1 MGNIRRIV
9 FVIQFMLLKAHLLAG
24 ENKINLGLQILKS
37 EWAEDYQV
45 VSIGFFSLEY
55 KNIC

>member
-1 MGNIRRIV
+1 
-9 FVIQFMLLKAHLLAG
+9 MLLKAHLLVG

-45 VSIGFFSLEY
+45 VSLGFFPLNTKIY
-55 KNIC
+55 VKCRL